1 MDTYGRC
8 YCPICFRE
16 LDGRLV
22 IDGHVW
28 LVRNCPEHGLV
39 RSMLFAAPAFLAQ
52 SMELIAAQPPAARHT
67 CLVVEVTERCDVG
80 CATCSA
86 SSTMVGDEQDASDL
100 IASILRQAAAIGADV
115 VALSGGEPLMR
126 SDLWDIVDAL
136 HRTIPKIVIITSGR
150 GFETSPAILAGIAA
164 RAQWLEIYLQFDSLR
179 DEVLAALRTPNMT
192 AKIRRERLK
201 LAVETGAA
209 TTAVCVI
216 PEDSTAQAVGELAV
230 FCRDAGAAGVSFQ
243 PLRRL
248 GRHPSSSA
256 VSGPIS
262 TIDHIQGSAL
272 KALGVVDAGPR
283 PFAQQ
288 PFDMSVAFV
297 RGAKAEV
304 RNCFFTEGRQR
315 DVFRVAT
322 SSYWDFTNFFAPF
335 AGSGL
340 YYFHIGAGEPLN
352 ARYFDTV
359 LSERAKST
367 PIGGLGLDVRALS
380 RNPAA

>member
-1 MDTYGRC
+1 
-8 YCPICFRE
+8 
-16 LDGRLV
+16 
-22 IDGHVW
+22 
-28 LVRNCPEHGLV
+28 
-39 RSMLFAAPAFLAQ
+39 MLFAAPAFLAEA
-52 SMELIAAQPPAARHT
+52 MELIDAQPPAARRT
-67 CLVVEVTERCDVG
+67 CLVAEVTERCDVG

-86 SSTMVGDEQDASDL
+86 SSTMVGDEQDAPDL
-100 IASILRQAAAIGADV
+100 VVSILRQAAAIGADV

-136 HRTIPKIVIITSGR
+136 HRTISKIVIITSGR
-150 GFETSPAILAGIAA
+150 GFETNPAILAGIAA

-179 DEVLAALRTPNMT
+179 DEILVALRTPDMT

-201 LAVETGAA
+201 LAIDTGAA

-216 PEDSTAQAVGELAV
+216 PQDSTEQAVGELAL
-230 FCRDAGAAGVSFQ
+230 FCRDGGAAGVSFQ

-256 VSGPIS
+256 VAGPIS

-272 KALGVVDAGPR
+272 KALGVADARPR

-288 PFDMSVAFV
+288 PLDMSVAFV
-297 RGAKAEV
+297 RGAEAEV
-304 RNCFFTEGRQR
+304 RDRFFTECRQR

-322 SSYWDFTNFFAPF
+322 SSYWDFTNYFAPF

-340 YYFHIGAGEPLN
+340 YYFHVGAGQPLN
-352 ARYFDTV
+352 GRYFDAV
-359 LSERAKST
+359 LSERAPST
-367 PIGGLGLDVRALS
+367 PIGGLPLDAQALS
-380 RNPAA
+380 RNPAP

>member
-1 MDTYGRC
+1 MDNYGRC
-8 YCPICFRE
+8 HCPICFRE

-28 LVRNCPEHGLV
+28 LVRNCPEHGFV
-39 RSMLFAAPAFLAQ
+39 RNIMFAAPAFLAEA
-52 SMELIAAQPPAARHT
+52 MELIDAQPPAARRT
-67 CLVVEVTERCDVG
+67 CLVGEVTERCDVG

-86 SSTMVGDEQDASDL
+86 SSTMVGDEQDAAEL
-100 IASILRQAAAIGADV
+100 VASILRQAAAVGADV

-126 SDLWDIVDAL
+126 GDLWDIIDSL
-136 HRTIPKIVIITSGR
+136 HRTISKIVIITSGR
-150 GFETSPAILAGIAA
+150 GFETSPAILEGIAA
-164 RAQWLEIYLQFDSLR
+164 RAEWLEIYLQFDSLR
-179 DEVLAALRTPNMT
+179 DEVLVALRTPEMT

-201 LAVETGAA
+201 LAVGTGAA

-216 PEDSTAQAVGELAV
+216 PQDSTEQAVGELAL

-256 VSGPIS
+256 VGGAIS

-272 KALGVVDAGPR
+272 KALGVADARPR

-297 RGAKAEV
+297 RGAEAEV
-304 RNCFFTEGRQR
+304 RDRFFMEARQG

-335 AGSGL
+335 ADSGL
-340 YYFHIGAGEPLN
+340 YYFHIGAGQPLN
-352 ARYFDTV
+352 ARYFDAV
-359 LSERAKST
+359 LSQRAPST
-367 PIGGLGLDVRALS
+367 PIGGLSLDTRALG
-380 RNPAA
+380 RIPAA